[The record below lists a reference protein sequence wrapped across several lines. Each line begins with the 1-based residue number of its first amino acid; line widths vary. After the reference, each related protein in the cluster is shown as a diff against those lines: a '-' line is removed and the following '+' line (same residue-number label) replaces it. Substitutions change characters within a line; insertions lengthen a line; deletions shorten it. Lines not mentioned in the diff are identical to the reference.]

1 MARAHGSG
9 LCRSAGGMKWE
20 WKGWMGWR
28 GSGGFGGGRGEQQR
42 QQQSTTTTS
51 LPLLIMRCVV
61 FFLCYSFFFF
71 HGSLSFACPLPRE
84 PPSPPL
90 DILPLPYPTWDPHT
104 NLWVG
109 LWEGPTVG
117 TEVHTVSSLS
127 PSYSRTHA
135 RMHCNRLY
143 RQGEEEEKQR
153 RRKEIDVDGCRR
165 ENWRQTADLGVLGLE
180 AKEDGRVLA
189 TWHLQDGGS
198 EGGGG

>member
-1 MARAHGSG
+1 MEGVWWVRG
-9 LCRSAGGMKWE
+9 REGG
-20 WKGWMGWR
+20 
-28 GSGGFGGGRGEQQR
+28 
-42 QQQSTTTTS
+42 TTTS
-51 LPLLIMRCVV
+51 TTINNNNQPTFINNAMRCV
-61 FFLCYSFFFF
+61 FLCYSFFFF

-143 RQGEEEEKQR
+143 RQGEEEEKQKEEKGNR
-153 RRKEIDVDGCRR
+153 RGWVPAGKRA
-165 ENWRQTADLGVLGLE
+165 T
-180 AKEDGRVLA
+180 DGRFGGLGARSQRRWTRACNLA
-189 TWHLQDGGS
+189 SAGRRVRR
-198 EGGGG
+198 GGGVNGAGTWDSLGWT